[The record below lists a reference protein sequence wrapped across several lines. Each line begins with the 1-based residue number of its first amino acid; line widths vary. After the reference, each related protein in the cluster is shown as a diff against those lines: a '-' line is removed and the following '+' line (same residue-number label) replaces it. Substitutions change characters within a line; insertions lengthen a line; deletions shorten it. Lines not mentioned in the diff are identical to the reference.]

1 MTDSSSISPIFIIG
15 SPRSGTSIMNWAIG
29 QHPNIQVMPET
40 AWIVDYVTGAFAA
53 FERGSAR
60 GQFSHFSNASFQ
72 LEGFLSHV
80 ALSIHAIVLD
90 VYRRRCEQR
99 YGDDRQSEIALDFE
113 NPEVQFQV
121 RRSWEDPKIRWIDS
135 TPLNTHYVWA
145 LAKIFP
151 GAKFIHNLRA
161 PADVAISLNTF
172 DTTGA
177 QAAELEAGLRTWL
190 QHTGDAL
197 LAEEAF
203 GPERVMRLDYDRI
216 AGDPEALMREV
227 LSFLGEKFCPDCLGP
242 LDTKVNSS
250 KPESVRSH
258 LMEQVHNLAI
268 YDDAMAVYDHASD
281 SNLSN
286 ARQEIASGE
295 LEQKFRSHWRR
306 AYQFVSG

>member
-1 MTDSSSISPIFIIG
+1 
-15 SPRSGTSIMNWAIG
+15 
-29 QHPNIQVMPET
+29 
-40 AWIVDYVTGAFAA
+40 
-53 FERGSAR
+53 
-60 GQFSHFSNASFQ
+60 
-72 LEGFLSHV
+72 
-80 ALSIHAIVLD
+80 
-90 VYRRRCEQR
+90 
-99 YGDDRQSEIALDFE
+99 
-113 NPEVQFQV
+113 
-121 RRSWEDPKIRWIDS
+121 
-135 TPLNTHYVWA
+135 
-145 LAKIFP
+145 
-151 GAKFIHNLRA
+151 
-161 PADVAISLNTF
+161 
-172 DTTGA
+172 
-177 QAAELEAGLRTWL
+177 
-190 QHTGDAL
+190 
-197 LAEEAF
+197 
-203 GPERVMRLDYDRI
+203 MRLDYDRI